1 MPTLT
6 KDIKSERKQGIV
18 FALPAAANAHI
29 FSGALVSVNAAGY
42 VAPASDTA
50 GETFLGVSRRESNNT
65 GGANG
70 GLTSEGY
77 LKGIFHFAAPGI
89 TQADLAKE
97 AWVVDDNS
105 IGIGIVAQPVN
116 ATGVVLHR
124 TPLSAGGAKT
134 LAFTAS
140 GTTLSWGG
148 GAAVNIGAGG
158 SFTLAATDGSSVTA
172 VVTAGSLPVGNTTDS
187 IQLRHVRAGRIIE
200 VTPSGTVFV
209 EIIGATRN
217 WATHS

>member
-29 FSGALVSVNAAGY
+29 YSGALVSVNAAGY
-42 VAPASDTA
+42 VAPASDTS
-50 GETFLGVSRRESNNT
+50 GETFLGVSRKESNNG

-70 GLTSEGY
+70 ALTAEGY

-105 IGIGIVAQPVN
+105 VGLGIVAQPVN
-116 ATGVVLHR
+116 ATGVVIHR
-124 TPLSAGGAKT
+124 TALSTGGTRT
-134 LAFTAS
+134 LAYTAV

-148 GAAVNIGAGG
+148 GAAVNVGAGG
-158 SFTLAATDGSSVTA
+158 SFTLAATDGSSIAVAVTA
-172 VVTAGSLPVGNTTDS
+172 ASLPVGNTTDS

-200 VTPSGTVFV
+200 VPSNGTVFV
-209 EIIGATRN
+209 EVIGAARN
-217 WATHS
+217 